1 MNIQSFDSVIGRIVV
16 EDDGSFITRLY
27 IDNTFI
33 GTGDKSRLF
42 TVAKTQLEEYF
53 CGKRREFDIPLK
65 LNGTEFQNTVW
76 NALLT
81 VPYGKTASYKDIA
94 ALIGKPK
101 AARAV
106 GGANNKNP
114 IMIIVPCHRVVGAN
128 GSLTGYAYGT
138 DIKQKLL
145 DIEMK
150 NTVDN

>member
-1 MNIQSFDSVIGRIVV
+1 MNKGSFDSAIGRIVV
-16 EDDGSFITRLY
+16 EDDGSFITRVY
-27 IDNTFI
+27 VDNAFI
-33 GTGDKSRLF
+33 GSGDSSRLF
-42 TVAKTQLEEYF
+42 ITVKTQLEEYF

-65 LNGTEFQNTVW
+65 LNGTEFQKTVW

-94 ALIGKPK
+94 AMIGKPK

-114 IMIIVPCHRVVGAN
+114 IIIIVPCHRVVGAD

-138 DIKQKLL
+138 DIKQTLL
-145 DIEMK
+145 NIEK
-150 NTVDN
+150 NSVDN

>member
-1 MNIQSFDSVIGRIVV
+1 MNKESFDSVIGRIVV
-16 EDDGSFITRLY
+16 EDDGSFVTRVY
-27 IDNTFI
+27 VDNAFI
-33 GTGDKSRLF
+33 GSGDNSRLF
-42 TVAKTQLEEYF
+42 IAAKTQLEEYF

-65 LNGTEFQNTVW
+65 LNGTEFQKTVW

-94 ALIGKPK
+94 AMIGKPK

-114 IMIIVPCHRVVGAN
+114 IIIIVPCHRVVGVN
-128 GSLTGYAYGT
+128 GDLTGYAYGT

-145 DIEMK
+145 DIE
-150 NTVDN
+150 NTDCR

>member
-16 EDDGSFITRLY
+16 EDDGSFVTRVY
-27 IDNTFI
+27 VDNTFV

-42 TVAKTQLEEYF
+42 TVTKTQLEEYF

-65 LNGTEFQNTVW
+65 LNGTEFQKTVW

>member
-1 MNIQSFDSVIGRIVV
+1 MNKGSFDSVIGRIVV
-16 EDDGSFITRLY
+16 EDDDSFITRVY
-27 IDNTFI
+27 VDNAFIDS
-33 GTGDKSRLF
+33 GDNSRLF
-42 TVAKTQLEEYF
+42 ITAKTQLEEYF

-65 LNGTEFQNTVW
+65 LNGTEFQKTIW

-94 ALIGKPK
+94 AMIGKPK

-114 IMIIVPCHRVVGAN
+114 IIIIVPCHRVVGAD

-145 DIEMK
+145 DIE
-150 NTVDN
+150 NTDCR